1 MGKDIHFTT
10 LGFIPT
16 LAYTTPGFTALTHM
30 LIPPEFTT
38 PEFTTLTHILIISTN
53 VKQKLNLKQNLTP
66 HLSIAPITKDIH
78 FTILRFILPTLACT
92 TPEFI
97 LLILTH
103 TILLLTLPTHIT
115 ICTTVFSSARLNLT
129 LNTSTTTSTDT
140 TECSTDSTDSTADT
154 PHTPTSTTKDI
165 TTNNNNKRI
174 SLFFYLE
181 NKKYKL

>member
-1 MGKDIHFTT
+1 
-10 LGFIPT
+10 
-16 LAYTTPGFTALTHM
+16 M
-30 LIPPEFTT
+30 LIP

-66 HLSIAPITKDIH
+66 HLSIAPIIKDIH
-78 FTILRFILPTLACT
+78 FTILGFILPTLTHT

-115 ICTTVFSSARLNLT
+115 TCTTMFSSVRLNLT

-140 TECSTDSTDSTADT
+140 TDSTADS

-165 TTNNNNKRI
+165 TTNN
-174 SLFFYLE
+174 
-181 NKKYKL
+181 KLLR

>member
-1 MGKDIHFTT
+1 MSMLKRHMCTVHMST
-10 LGFIPT
+10 ME
-16 LAYTTPGFTALTHM
+16 FTALTHM

-78 FTILRFILPTLACT
+78 FTILGFILPTLACT

-103 TILLLTLPTHIT
+103 TMLLLTLPPHIT
-115 ICTTVFSSARLNLT
+115 T
-129 LNTSTTTSTDT
+129 
-140 TECSTDSTDSTADT
+140 
-154 PHTPTSTTKDI
+154 
-165 TTNNNNKRI
+165 
-174 SLFFYLE
+174 
-181 NKKYKL
+181 

>member
-1 MGKDIHFTT
+1 MG
-10 LGFIPT
+10 
-16 LAYTTPGFTALTHM
+16 
-30 LIPPEFTT
+30 

-53 VKQKLNLKQNLTP
+53 VKQKLNLTL

-78 FTILRFILPTLACT
+78 ITTLGFILPTLACT

-115 ICTTVFSSARLNLT
+115 TCTTVFSSARPNLT

-140 TECSTDSTDSTADT
+140 TESSTDSTDSTADT
-154 PHTPTSTTKDI
+154 AHTPTSTTKDI

-174 SLFFYLE
+174 FLFFYLE

>member
-1 MGKDIHFTT
+1 
-10 LGFIPT
+10 
-16 LAYTTPGFTALTHM
+16 M
-30 LIPPEFTT
+30 LIP

-66 HLSIAPITKDIH
+66 HLSIAPIIKDIH
-78 FTILRFILPTLACT
+78 FTILGFILPTLTHT

-115 ICTTVFSSARLNLT
+115 TCTTMFSSVRLNLT

-140 TECSTDSTDSTADT
+140 TDSSTDSTDSTADT

-165 TTNNNNKRI
+165 TTNNNNKQ
-174 SLFFYLE
+174 FFKFFIWKTKTRNCNYQ
-181 NKKYKL
+181 NIF